1 MEKGIT
7 WNIDPLQ
14 YTDKEIQK
22 LSEFVYP
29 YDPSVSKAL
38 DDVMEQRKAEEQ
50 DRKEREAKLKSV
62 TDGILREHYE
72 TRGPRGR
79 KPKWTEETIREE
91 SRKYTLRTEF
101 SRNSPGAYSAARGL
115 GLIDE
120 LFPK

>member
-79 KPKWTEETIREE
+79 KPKWTGETIREE